1 MHLRYTLYYISLA
14 LVLLSTFFILSFS
27 FFSTHSLSLT
37 LSHAQLYIYI
47 SSRKEII
54 MIYLP
59 SLTALLVFLSAGGGG
74 VLAAPSET
82 APIQAPL
89 EFALPPI
96 PSDQYIGTDYIDKVK
111 TPVQGIG
118 SKTVS
123 CSITPLIDHKSL
135 VCC

>member
-1 MHLRYTLYYISLA
+1 
-14 LVLLSTFFILSFS
+14 
-27 FFSTHSLSLT
+27 
-37 LSHAQLYIYI
+37 
-47 SSRKEII
+47 

-74 VLAAPSET
+74 GVLAAPSVA

-96 PSDQYIGTDYIDKVK
+96 PSDQYIGMDYIDKDK
-111 TPVQGIG
+111 TPAQGSG
-118 SKTVS
+118 SKTVP